1 MNLPFPVRLF
11 LAALASLALASALW
25 VLLYAT
31 DLAFAVW
38 EGLRSLPLLV
48 QFSYAA
54 VILALMGGF
63 TWLVWRLLRPRKPS
77 PARPLPVPLDDRAL
91 EARIAEAERRGA
103 NTGEARAELAT
114 LSERRTGEQ
123 VFIAL
128 FGESSGGKSSLI
140 RALLPGCEAV
150 IDVRRGTTKTL
161 TRYAWNRPDGTPILL
176 TDLPGL
182 NVTAGGDETAW
193 REEALRA
200 HVVIYLTEG
209 DLTRDQYLELQ
220 HLARFQKPV
229 ILALNKIDHYTR
241 DQREA
246 LSMRLATRVAP
257 LGAIDI
263 VAISAGGMRPVVKVR
278 ADGRE
283 ELASAAVPI
292 EIDALVRSLDRILRR
307 GTTAI
312 SASRDL
318 AVWRLAA
325 HKLDRAIV
333 VRREAHAQEII
344 DDYTR
349 KAVLGAVVAISP
361 GTDLLIQG
369 YLGIGLVRALCQAY
383 DVSPREV
390 DVSRFLKLASDQ
402 VRKTLPLVLTV
413 AGNVCKA
420 FPGVGTLAGG
430 LLHAV
435 GYGIIFESLGRAI
448 AATLAEHGALIVSPA
463 LRAFEDKI
471 TDDLEARARRL
482 VALAQERKS

>member
-48 QFSYAA
+48 QLSYAA
-54 VILALMGGF
+54 VILALTGAF

-77 PARPLPVPLDDRAL
+77 PASLLPPPLSDSTL

-103 NTGEARAELAT
+103 NTGEARAELAV
-114 LSERRTGEQ
+114 LAERRTVEQ
-123 VFIAL
+123 VVIVL
-128 FGESSGGKSSLI
+128 FGEGSSGKSSLI

-150 IDVRRGTTKTL
+150 IDARRGTTQML
-161 TRYAWNRPDGTPILL
+161 TRYTWSRPDGTPILL

-182 NVTAGGDETAW
+182 NVTEGGDASAW
-193 REEALRA
+193 RDEALRA
-200 HVVIYLTEG
+200 HVVIYLTDG

-220 HLARFQKPV
+220 HLARFQKPI

-246 LSMRLATRVAP
+246 LLARLATRLKS
-257 LGAIDI
+257 LGDIDI
-263 VAISAGGMRPVVKVR
+263 VAISAGGMRPVVKVG
-278 ADGRE
+278 AGGRE
-283 ELASAAVPI
+283 VHASAAVPI

-307 GTTAI
+307 GATAI
-312 SASRDL
+312 EASRDS

-325 HKLDRAIV
+325 HKLDRAVV
-333 VRREAHAQEII
+333 VRREAHGQEII

-369 YLGIGLVRALCQAY
+369 YLGMGLVRALCRAY

-482 VALAQERKS
+482 AALAQQRKS